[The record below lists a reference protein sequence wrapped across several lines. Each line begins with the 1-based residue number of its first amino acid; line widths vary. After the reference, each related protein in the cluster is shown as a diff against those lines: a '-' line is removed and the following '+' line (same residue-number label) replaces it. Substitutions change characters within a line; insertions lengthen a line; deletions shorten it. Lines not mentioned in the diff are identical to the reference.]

1 MNALDTLSV
10 NLEYPLPKLTI
21 SGDRLI
27 NDKLIIE
34 TTPAGTS
41 GALVLKNTGGQ
52 TLEGSLVS
60 SNPTLVLDSEHFRG
74 NLHRLN
80 YNVSVDKHSMGDIIH
95 TSLLVST
102 NGGERVVPVIIKVI
116 PRSLELDGAQLGN
129 LKDFAAYARKHPQAA
144 VAAFASDE
152 FANWLKEYNTEHI
165 DIYESMRTAPNTRLA
180 LESFLVLHK
189 LKNPVV
195 LSVAAVGKESFAAP
209 NHEHEII
216 ENAQAPVHGVITLQR
231 QLWGSFEAQACVK
244 YASAWLS
251 LEKNVVTEEDF
262 AGGNT
267 ASLAY
272 FIDPTKIN
280 SGRVSDK
287 IIVGDIAIDVKV
299 KASPAFSCHVR
310 NAYLKTGSRGVL
322 IVRNLSGTSARLELS
337 ASDSFI
343 RLDSKDT
350 ALALPPGD
358 SEIGFT
364 AKLSPIQS
372 AQMLIKKQPTVSGEL
387 RVRITQPG
395 TAGASLSER
404 VFSKNIGITIGELD
418 Q

>member
-10 NLEYPLPKLTI
+10 NLEYPLPKLVI
-21 SGDRLI
+21 SGDRFI

-41 GALVLKNTGGQ
+41 GTLLLKNTGGQ
-52 TLEGSLVS
+52 TLEGSLAS
-60 SNPTLVLDSEHFRG
+60 SNPILVLDSEHFKG
-74 NLHRLN
+74 NLHRLT
-80 YNVSVDKHSMGDIIH
+80 YSVSAEKHSIGYIVH

-102 NGGERVVPVIIKVI
+102 SGGERIVPVIIKVI
-116 PRSLELDGAQLGN
+116 PRSLELEGIRLGN
-129 LKDFAAYARKHPQAA
+129 LKDFAAYARKQPQAA
-144 VAAFASDE
+144 AAIFADDT
-152 FANWLKEYNTEHI
+152 FANWLKEHNPEHI
-165 DIYESMRTAPNTRLA
+165 DIYEGMRAAPNTRLA

-189 LKNPVV
+189 LKNPIV
-195 LSVAAVGKESFAAP
+195 LSVAADTRDKETPSY
-209 NHEHEII
+209 EHEII
-216 ENAQAPVHGVITLQR
+216 ENAMEPVQGAIVLQR
-231 QLWGSFEAQACVK
+231 QLWGSFEAQARVK
-244 YASAWLS
+244 YGSAWLS
-251 LEKNVVTEEDF
+251 LEKDVITEEDF

-272 FIDPTKIN
+272 SIDPTKIR

-287 IIVGDIAIDVKV
+287 IIVGGISVDVKV
-299 KASPAFSCHVR
+299 KASPAFACHVK
-310 NAYLKTGSRGVL
+310 NAYLKTGGRGVL
-322 IVRNLSGTSARLELS
+322 AVRNLSGAPATLELS

-343 RLDSKDT
+343 RLDSRDT
-350 ALALPPGD
+350 PLALPAGN

-387 RVRITQPG
+387 RVRITQN
-395 TAGASLSER
+395 ER